1 MRRGGNGTLLNDR
14 SHFHEPAVRHAQCFG
29 GSEGQV
35 EDAAFGEGP
44 SVIDDDHNATLRSWV
59 RHAETR
65 TERKAAVCGSKFF
78 RIVAFAIGGPTRVII
93 AVVSGDAG
101 KIPGALGD
109 SATRRKAGDQRQA
122 CRCPVVEGHL
132 PIHPRAVKSVW
143 YGEVLSKK

>member
-14 SHFHEPAVRHAQCFG
+14 SHFHEPTVRHAQCFG

-78 RIVAFAIGGPTRVII
+78 RIVAFAIGGPTRANIFVLTG
-93 AVVSGDAG
+93 AAG
-101 KIPGALGD
+101 KNPGALGD
-109 SATRRKAGDQRQA
+109 SASRCKAGEQPQS
-122 CRCPVVEGHL
+122 CRCSSVAGHI
-132 PIHPRAVKSVW
+132 PSPPRA
-143 YGEVLSKK
+143 

>member
-93 AVVSGDAG
+93 CFVCGDGRKHTWALSH
-101 KIPGALGD
+101 GATPD
-109 SATRRKAGDQRQA
+109 KAGERSQG
-122 CRCPVVEGHL
+122 C
-132 PIHPRAVKSVW
+132 
-143 YGEVLSKK
+143 